1 MAKYLDIKF
10 FDDANTDD
18 YAVGIWFSK
27 CSHHCVGCQNKESW
41 KDIGEEFTEDTLEMI
56 LTHFEEN
63 QSFYGNLF
71 LTGGDPLHKDNI
83 ETSIY
88 IAKRFKE
95 KFGNKFPIWVWTG
108 YTFSEIKD
116 IEILNYIDVLIDG
129 KYIEELRDVQL
140 LYRGSKNQMVY
151 RKKNNV
157 WQEGKVSY
165 NQQV

>member
-1 MAKYLDIKF
+1 MFPF
-10 FDDANTDD
+10 F
-18 YAVGIWFSK
+18 
-27 CSHHCVGCQNKESW
+27 CVCVDHYNRS
-41 KDIGEEFTEDTLEMI
+41 I

-116 IEILNYIDVLIDG
+116 IEIDGFEYKDDKFLYIKWCKVNELQDDKYNKEYLIG
-129 KYIEELRDVQL
+129 LRED
-140 LYRGSKNQMVY
+140 K
-151 RKKNNV
+151 
-157 WQEGKVSY
+157 
-165 NQQV
+165 